1 MTRLFPAPALT
12 GPGHIAKACL
22 PAACLVLACALAG
35 CAPQDIA
42 TGSSER
48 ADRDYY
54 KPDGPSA
61 QDALRLPM
69 PASGSGKERYLYY
82 ASQPTVMENMQ
93 NWNRQRLYGNGQ
105 GNAQAERDRLLS
117 APKQRSPFR
126 Q

>member
-1 MTRLFPAPALT
+1 MTRLFPSPVLPS
-12 GPGHIAKACL
+12 PGRIAKTCI
-22 PAACLVLACALAG
+22 PAACLVLACALGA
-35 CAPQDIA
+35 CAPQDIS

-93 NWNRQRLYGNGQ
+93 NWNRKRLYGDRQ
-105 GNAQAERDRLLS
+105 SSALAERDRLLS

>member
-12 GPGHIAKACL
+12 GPGRIAKACL

-69 PASGSGKERYLYY
+69 PASGNGKERYL
-82 ASQPTVMENMQ
+82 
-93 NWNRQRLYGNGQ
+93 WNRQRLYGNGQ